1 MSERDL
7 SQRGGGQSDAD
18 LRARFGELRA
28 RTRGPE
34 FAAVL
39 GRASEEARAQPA
51 LTVSSGRPSRR
62 RVIAAGAWASAAIA
76 ATVAGILLFDF
87 SSLMGPSADEEF
99 AELVAAYSA
108 NVAGGAWSSPTSGL
122 LNVPGMELV
131 RGMPSIGGVR

>member
-1 MSERDL
+1 MSERNL
-7 SQRGGGQSDAD
+7 SRHDVSESDAD

-39 GRASEEARAQPA
+39 GRASADARAQPA

-62 RVIAAGAWASAAIA
+62 RMLAAGVWASAAIA

-87 SSLMGPSADEEF
+87 SSLMGPSADEQF
-99 AELVAAYSA
+99 AELVASYSA
-108 NVAGGAWSSPTSGL
+108 DVATGAWRSPTSGL

-131 RGMPSIGGVR
+131 RGMPTIGGVR